1 MGTAETKS
9 TRVGRPRLLEG
20 DSTLSPRGQILDAA
34 AALFAE
40 LGFAATSTRAIAD
53 RVGIRQ
59 ASIYYHFAGKD
70 EILVELLTTSVRPSL
85 DFVRQLED
93 LVPEGVSPAGALSAL
108 AQIDVET
115 LLRTPHNIGTLYL
128 LPEVQHDRYE
138 QFQQTRAELQETY
151 GRLGTAAASADVAGT
166 LSSELLGAILIQLAE
181 VVIQL
186 RRAGQPADPDAI
198 ASSCLRAV
206 GLREP
211 AINAARTEA
220 QRLLSEPGELTLPE

>member
-1 MGTAETKS
+1 MEAAEVRAA
-9 TRVGRPRLLEG
+9 RVGRPRLLEA

-93 LVPEGVSPAGALSAL
+93 LVPQSVSPAGALFAL
-108 AQIDVET
+108 AQVDIET
-115 LLRTPHNIGTLYL
+115 LQRTPHNIGTLYL
-128 LPEVQHDRYE
+128 LPDVQHERYE
-138 QFQQTRAELQETY
+138 PFRRTRAELQETY
-151 GRLGTAAASADVAGT
+151 GRLGRAAATKEVAG
-166 LSSELLGAILIQLAE
+166 SIPGPILGAILIQLAE

-186 RRAGQPADPDAI
+186 RRSGQPADAEAI
-198 ASSCLRAV
+198 ASSCLRAL
-206 GLREP
+206 GLSERVI
-211 AINAARTEA
+211 AAARRESD
-220 QRLLSEPGELTLPE
+220 RLLSDSGELTVPE